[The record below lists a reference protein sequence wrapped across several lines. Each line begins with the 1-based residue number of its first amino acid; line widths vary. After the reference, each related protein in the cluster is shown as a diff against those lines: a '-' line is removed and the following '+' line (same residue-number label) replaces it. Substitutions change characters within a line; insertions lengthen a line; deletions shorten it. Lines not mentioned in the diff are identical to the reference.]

1 MSTIY
6 DYSVPVFSAMLK
18 NLSGVLSV
26 AAANAKER
34 RIDEHVF
41 LSARLAPDMLPL
53 VSQIQIACDH
63 AKNAP
68 CRLAG
73 IDYPSWP
80 DEENSFAELEDR
92 IGRTRDHLKALDR
105 NAFEGADERRI
116 DLKIGGLE
124 LSFDG
129 MNYLNRFAMPNFQ
142 FHCTAAYLILR
153 HNGVPLGKKNYL
165 GG

>member
-1 MSTIY
+1 MSSVY

-18 NLSGVLSV
+18 NLAGVL
-26 AAANAKER
+26 AMAANNASER
-34 RIDEHVF
+34 RIDESVF

-53 VSQIQIACDH
+53 VSQVQIACDH

-73 IDYPSWP
+73 LEYPAWA
-80 DEENSFAELEDR
+80 DDENSFEALQNR
-92 IGRTRDHLKALDR
+92 ITRTRDHLKGLDR
-105 NAFEGADERRI
+105 DAFEGAEERRI

-124 LSFDG
+124 LSFNG
-129 MNYLNRFAMPNFQ
+129 RNYLNRFAMPNFQ
-142 FHCTAAYLILR
+142 FHATTAYLILR
-153 HNGVPLGKKNYL
+153 HNGVPLGKKHYL